1 MKLLSLFLTS
11 VFIALL
17 AGCASSPTPE
27 IAPTDTPVPTLPAA
41 QATPEPTTLTI
52 WLPDWMAMPDAPGY
66 DALMETITAF
76 EQEKGIDV
84 NVIPRLPS
92 GKDGLLDALTI
103 TKPVAPS
110 QLPDI
115 VALPFQDVSNA
126 VEHNLLQPLT
136 DLFPENILEDS
147 YPFAQQAGKV
157 DDVWMAIPFAAN
169 FEHLSFQPAALS
181 EPPVSW
187 EIVLASGN
195 KYAFPV
201 GGAESDWTDAL
212 LLHYLSGVPSGE
224 SPDRNNKALKTQ
236 LAFYEALYQGGQV
249 DESILQIDD
258 PQSSWEQALQGAAPL
273 AETTAHLWLAQ
284 RGETTFLRF
293 GPTPSADTQARYLIH
308 GWAYALITA
317 DENRQ
322 ALAVD
327 LINRLVAV
335 QTLADWSYQSN
346 VLPVRRSAL
355 QQWPADDFRAFS
367 DEALENGF
375 LMPAFAQDQE
385 MASAVHQAVRSVLS
399 GKKSADAAWQEAI
412 NAW

>member
-1 MKLLSLFLTS
+1 
-11 VFIALL
+11 
-17 AGCASSPTPE
+17 
-27 IAPTDTPVPTLPAA
+27 
-41 QATPEPTTLTI
+41 
-52 WLPDWMAMPDAPGY
+52 MPDAPGY
-66 DALMETITAF
+66 EALMETIAAF

-92 GKDGLLDALTI
+92 GKDGMLDALSI

-115 VALPFQDVSNA
+115 VALPFQDVPTA
-126 VEHNLLQPLT
+126 VDSDLLQPLT

-169 FEHLSFQPAALS
+169 FEHLSFQPAVLS
-181 EPPVSW
+181 EPPVNW
-187 EIVLASGN
+187 EIVLASGS
-195 KYAFPV
+195 KYAFAV
-201 GGAESDWTDAL
+201 GGPDSVWTDAL
-212 LLHYLSGVPSGE
+212 LLHYLSAVPSGE
-224 SPDRNNKALKTQ
+224 SPDRNGKALKTQ

-258 PQSSWEQALQGAAPL
+258 PKSSWERALQGAAPL

-293 GPTPSADTQARYLIH
+293 GPTPSADGQARYLIH

-327 LINRLVAV
+327 LINRLVSV
-335 QTLADWSYQSN
+335 QTLADWSYQSF
-346 VLPVRRSAL
+346 VLPVRRSSL
-355 QQWPADDFRAFS
+355 KQWPADDFRAFS
-367 DEALENGF
+367 DEALEEGF
-375 LMPAFAQDQE
+375 LMPAFTQDE
-385 MASAVHQAVRSVLS
+385 KMARAVHQAAQSVLS
-399 GKKSADAAWQEAI
+399 GEKSADEAWQEAI